1 LSDPDR
7 TAAAKTPQK
16 APELLVV
23 SSGPVTLD
31 IRPLSEYQQTLI
43 STVLSLRSQGWTDRQ
58 IAIHFNETGYL
69 TPRGHRW
76 LPQSVFSMRKKYQI
90 RLERI
95 GEIH

>member
-1 LSDPDR
+1 MGPASQSSPR
-7 TAAAKTPQK
+7 EPAMS
-16 APELLVV
+16 LVV

-31 IRPLSEYQQTLI
+31 IRPLSEYQQELI
-43 STVLSLRSQGWTDRQ
+43 STVLSLRSQGWNDRQ
-58 IAIHFNETGYL
+58 IANHFNETGYL